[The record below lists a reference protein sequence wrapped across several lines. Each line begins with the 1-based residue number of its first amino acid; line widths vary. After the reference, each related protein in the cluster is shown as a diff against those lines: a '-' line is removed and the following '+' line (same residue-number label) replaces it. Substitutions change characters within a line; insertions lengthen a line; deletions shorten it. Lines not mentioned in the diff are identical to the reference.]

1 MKRLELKPLTSNLLL
16 SALHLDQKCLGG
28 LWTLSGY
35 QRELES
41 PNSDLMILQH
51 QPQGSAQTGSPPS
64 QVGHGTPYPDL
75 LGPDL
80 LGPDLLGP
88 DLLGMVCLW
97 SIVEEAH
104 ITLLVIHSDYRR
116 QGLGQT
122 LLHISLA
129 RAWMRGL
136 EWATLEVRS
145 SNQRAIALYQKF
157 GFQEIGRRRRYYQD
171 SGEDA
176 LILWRKG
183 IQDPEFPNLLRDWW
197 QSINRQLNGAGWQ
210 LYLDPRLRLPQFVL
224 T

>member
-1 MKRLELKPLTSNLLL
+1 MKRLELKPLTSDLLL
-16 SALHLDQKCLGG
+16 SAVHLDQQCLGG

-41 PNSDLMILQH
+41 PNSDLMVLKH
-51 QPQGSAQTGSPPS
+51 QPQESAQAGSSPPR
-64 QVGHGTPYPDL
+64 VGHETSH
-75 LGPDL
+75 
-80 LGPDLLGP
+80 P

-97 SIVEEAH
+97 SIAEEAH

-122 LLHISLA
+122 LLYVSLA

-157 GFQEIGRRRRYYQD
+157 GFQEIGRRRRYYQN

-176 LILWRKG
+176 LILWRQG
-183 IQDPEFPNLLRDWW
+183 IQEPEFPNLLKDGW
-197 QSINRQLNGAGWQ
+197 QSINRQLNGAEWQ
-210 LYLDPRLRLPQFVL
+210 LYLDPNLRLPQFVL

>member
-1 MKRLELKPLTSNLLL
+1 MKRLELKPLTSDLLL

-28 LWTLSGY
+28 LWTLPSY
-35 QRELES
+35 ERELES
-41 PNSDLMILQH
+41 PNSDLLIVQH
-51 QPQGSAQTGSPPS
+51 QPQESTQTDSPHS
-64 QVGHGTPYPDL
+64 QVGYETSCV
-75 LGPDL
+75 
-80 LGPDLLGP
+80 

-97 SIVEEAH
+97 SIAEEAH
-104 ITLLVIHSDYRR
+104 ITLLAIHSDYRR

-122 LLHISLA
+122 LLYACLA
-129 RAWMRGL
+129 AAWMRGL

-183 IQDPEFPNLLRDWW
+183 IQDPEFANLLRDWW
-197 QSINRQLNGAGWQ
+197 HAINHQLNQSGWQ
-210 LYLDPRLRLPQFVL
+210 LHRDPGLRFPKFVL

>member
-1 MKRLELKPLTSNLLL
+1 MGVKRLKLKPLTSDLLL

-35 QRELES
+35 ERELES
-41 PNSDLMILQH
+41 PNSDLLIVQH
-51 QPQGSAQTGSPPS
+51 QPQQNIQTGSPHS
-64 QVGHGTPYPDL
+64 QVDHETPY
-75 LGPDL
+75 
-80 LGPDLLGP
+80 P

-97 SIVEEAH
+97 SIAEEAH

-122 LLHISLA
+122 LLYASLA
-129 RAWMRGL
+129 TAWMRGL

-183 IQDPEFPNLLRDWW
+183 IQDPEFPNLLREWW
-197 QSINRQLNGAGWQ
+197 QSINHQLNQAGWQ
-210 LYLDPRLRLPQFVL
+210 LYRDPRLRLPKFSL
-224 T
+224 DLGFTS